1 MVRNSP
7 VNAGITRNTGLI
19 PESGRSPGRGNSNPL
34 PVFLPGKLHEQRSQ
48 QATVH
53 GDTEL
58 DTTEL
63 LSTNTIS
70 RGPIMRMLF

>member
-19 PESGRSPGRGNSNPL
+19 PESGRSPGRGTGNPL
-34 PVFLPGKLHEQRSQ
+34 PIFLPGKLHGQRSQ

-70 RGPIMRMLF
+70 QGPIMGILF